1 VTARGIFSCS
11 IQPLH
16 KPLLFT
22 YAVIMRHRSTLRLPP
37 LSALR
42 AFEASAR
49 RGSFSSA
56 AEELNITHGSICRRV
71 AALEAQLNRQL
82 FVRHARGV
90 TPTAAARHFEAVVR
104 DALEC
109 LAAGLLEAR
118 AGIEE
123 PSTRVAVSVLP
134 SFASRWLLPR
144 LAGFKRK
151 HPRIDIELTAG
162 QELADLAHRRS
173 KFDLALRIGLGSWRG
188 LHAECFM
195 EETLTPVCAPTT
207 SCAKKRAIAPG
218 SDCVLRPAATDRPAL
233 QRYFASTAS
242 RKLTA
247 AAHRY
252 CGAKI

>member
-1 VTARGIFSCS
+1 
-11 IQPLH
+11 
-16 KPLLFT
+16 
-22 YAVIMRHRSTLRLPP
+22 
-37 LSALR
+37 
-42 AFEASAR
+42 
-49 RGSFSSA
+49 
-56 AEELNITHGSICRRV
+56 
-71 AALEAQLNRQL
+71 L

-207 SCAKKRAIAPG
+207 SCAKKTSHCARKRLCSATG
-218 SDCVLRPAATDRPAL
+218 CYRPASSAAL
-233 QRYFASTAS
+233 LREHCLQEIDGRRSPVLWS
-242 RKLTA
+242 QDL
-247 AAHRY
+247 
-252 CGAKI
+252 G